1 MVNLSKKC
9 EICANLWNFNDSIYF
24 SACVCVYLLH
34 TLSPSVF
41 EGQPGVSTWA
51 NPPTNLVDGMNL
63 FLKNIEITFRRDP
76 NNFRPRINKDQSV
89 KDCEQKNSGQ
99 YFFVDKN

>member
-1 MVNLSKKC
+1 MGVP
-9 EICANLWNFNDSIYF
+9 EICC
-24 SACVCVYLLH
+24 ACARFLSLLSF
-34 TLSPSVF
+34 LLRAPIVF
-41 EGQPGVSTWA
+41 EGEPGVNTWA

-89 KDCEQKNSGQ
+89 KDCEQKANGE